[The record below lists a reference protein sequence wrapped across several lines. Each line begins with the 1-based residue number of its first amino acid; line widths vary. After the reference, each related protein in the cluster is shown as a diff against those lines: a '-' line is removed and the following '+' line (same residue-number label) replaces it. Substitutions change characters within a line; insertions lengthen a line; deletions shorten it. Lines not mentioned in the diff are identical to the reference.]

1 MGRLF
6 FGVILGVIGLLYLAA
21 AVMAV
26 MPRGFLAASG
36 TVDMGTLFGGFLF
49 LVVGAAAAVA
59 SVNLLR
65 EKRR

>member
-6 FGVILGVIGLLYLAA
+6 FGAVLAIIGLLYLVA
-21 AVMAV
+21 AVMTV
-26 MPRGFLAASG
+26 MPNGFLATGGS
-36 TVDMGTLFGGFLF
+36 VDMGTLFGGFLF
-49 LVVGAAAAVA
+49 LAVGAAAAVA